1 MKVAVITGSR
11 RGIGKGIAIE
21 LGKEGYTVVLSGTS
35 EDANIVKEF
44 EAMGINAHYIKC
56 DVTQKNERE
65 NLIDRVYE
73 KFGEINLFV
82 NNAGVA
88 PNERK
93 DILETTEESYNR
105 VVDTNSKSCF
115 FMCQYLAKKMTE
127 QQGEKRIINI
137 SSISAYTSSYER
149 GEYCI
154 SKASIGMITKL
165 FAHRL
170 AEYNIPVFEV
180 RPGVI
185 QTDMTDKVLE
195 KYKKLI
201 NDGLTP
207 IKRLGQPEDIGK
219 CVVALGSG
227 KMDFATGQV
236 INADGGFH
244 IRRL

>member
-35 EDANIVKEF
+35 EDEDIVNEF
-44 EAMGINAHYIKC
+44 EAMGINAIYIKC
-56 DVTQKNERE
+56 DVTKKNDRE
-65 NLIDRVYE
+65 NLIDSTYR

-82 NNAGVA
+82 NNAGIA

-93 DILETTEESYNR
+93 DILETSEESYDR
-105 VVDTNSKSCF
+105 VTETNSKACF
-115 FMCQYLAKKMTE
+115 FMCQYVANKMIK
-127 QQGEKRIINI
+127 QKSEKRIINI

-149 GEYCI
+149 GEYCV
-154 SKASIGMITKL
+154 SKAGIAMITKL

-170 AEYNIPVFEV
+170 AEYDIPVFEV
-180 RPGVI
+180 RPGI
-185 QTDMTDKVLE
+185 IKTDMTKGVME
-195 KYKKLI
+195 KYDKLI

-207 IKRLGQPEDIGK
+207 IKRFGYPEDIGK
-219 CVVALGSG
+219 CVVALASG